1 MYRPLIG
8 ITWGSLMC
16 MSVGLQGLFNFLLD
30 FEVVVALITLAGQLP
45 YIYILLKV
53 LYSARCCTCM
63 ISVAV
68 DLAVPFMLYLWY
80 ILLC

>member
-1 MYRPLIG
+1 
-8 ITWGSLMC
+8 MC
-16 MSVGLQGLFNFLLD
+16 MSVGLQGLFNFLLV
-30 FEVVVALITLAGQLP
+30 FEVVVAMITLAGQLP

-68 DLAVPFMLYLWY
+68 VLAVPFMLYLWY

>member
-1 MYRPLIG
+1 
-8 ITWGSLMC
+8 
-16 MSVGLQGLFNFLLD
+16 MSVGFEGLFNFLLD
-30 FEVVVALITLAGQLP
+30 FEVVVTMITLAGQLS

-53 LYSARCCTCM
+53 LYPTRCCTCM

>member
-1 MYRPLIG
+1 
-8 ITWGSLMC
+8 
-16 MSVGLQGLFNFLLD
+16 LLD
-30 FEVVVALITLAGQLP
+30 FEVMVTMITLAGQLP

-53 LYSARCCTCM
+53 HYCTRCCICM